1 MNDIEKARD
10 KLICYMNRTGQSQ
23 SAIAKKIGI
32 SPTTVSQFLSE
43 SYIGDN
49 AEIALKVESFIYLQ
63 TMREHY
69 AKAPNFTDKL
79 RNTRKITA
87 ALDYVYANRCTG
99 VVSGVSGCG
108 KTTALK
114 NYQKIANGVVY
125 VQADATKRSPCSVLK
140 LISKAMREIC
150 KGTSSDTLDKL
161 IDNLTGTDRLIIIDE
176 AQHLTSRAFD
186 TLRALNDRAEVGVI
200 YAGTPDIIKRMTV
213 GRATEEFDQVYS
225 RNGYTCNLE
234 NHFTFEEVSVLFS
247 EFNLD
252 KPVIEYLLNATS
264 KKGGLRYAV
273 NLFKLASAKASGNIQ
288 VHHLKEAVQRVG
300 MGMNV

>member
-1 MNDIEKARD
+1 MDQINKARNL
-10 KLICYMNRTGQSQ
+10 LIDYINKTGQSQ
-23 SAIAKKIGI
+23 AAIAKKIGI
-32 SPTTVSQFLSE
+32 SAATVSQFLNE

-49 AEIALKVESFIYLQ
+49 TEIAFKIDSFIYLQ
-63 TMREHY
+63 EMREKY
-69 AKAPNFTDKL
+69 IKAPKFTDKL
-79 RNTRKITA
+79 RNTCKITA

-125 VQADATKRSPCSVLK
+125 IQADATKWSPCSVLK
-140 LISKAMREIC
+140 LISKALGEPC
-150 KGTSSDTLDKL
+150 KGSSSDTLDKL
-161 IDNLTGTDRLIIIDE
+161 IDKLSGTDKLIIIDE
-176 AQHLTSRAFD
+176 AQHLTARAFD
-186 TLRALNDRAEVGVI
+186 TLRVLNDRAEIGVI

-213 GRATEEFDQVYS
+213 GRSTEEFDQVYS
-225 RNGYTCNLE
+225 RIGYTCNLE
-234 NHFTFEEVSVLFS
+234 NYFTIEEISNLFS

-252 KPVIEYLLNATS
+252 KTVIEYLFQAAS

-288 VHHLKEAVQRVG
+288 VHHLQDAVQRVG
-300 MGMNV
+300 VGMNV

>member
-23 SAIAKKIGI
+23 AAIAKKIGI

-49 AEIALKVESFIYLQ
+49 AEIASKVESFIYLQ

-69 AKAPNFTDKL
+69 AKAPSFTDKL

-140 LISKAMREIC
+140 LISKAMGETC
-150 KGTSSDTLDKL
+150 KGTSSDSS
-161 IDNLTGTDRLIIIDE
+161 LII
-176 AQHLTSRAFD
+176 
-186 TLRALNDRAEVGVI
+186 LREQ
-200 YAGTPDIIKRMTV
+200 T
-213 GRATEEFDQVYS
+213 
-225 RNGYTCNLE
+225 
-234 NHFTFEEVSVLFS
+234 
-247 EFNLD
+247 
-252 KPVIEYLLNATS
+252 
-264 KKGGLRYAV
+264 GL
-273 NLFKLASAKASGNIQ
+273 
-288 VHHLKEAVQRVG
+288 
-300 MGMNV
+300 

>member
-23 SAIAKKIGI
+23 AAIAKKIGI

-49 AEIALKVESFIYLQ
+49 AEIASKVESFIYLQ

-69 AKAPNFTDKL
+69 TKAPSFTDKL

-140 LISKAMREIC
+140 LISKAMGETC

-234 NHFTFEEVSVLFS
+234 NNFTFEEVSVLFS

-252 KPVIEYLLNATS
+252 KPVIEYLFNAAS

-300 MGMNV
+300 VGMNV